1 MRIVVQRVAEASVS
15 VDGECIAQIGD
26 GLLLLVGVAVGDQA
40 LEMESV
46 ARKIIDLRIFEDAEG
61 KMNRSLRET
70 GGAVLAVS
78 QFTLYGDV
86 RKGRRPSFAEAARP
100 NRAEPVFD
108 ALVDAL
114 RREGMEVQTGRFGA
128 KMAVCLENN
137 GPVTLIV
144 EVATNDGGR

>member
-1 MRIVVQRVAEASVS
+1 MRIVIQRVAEASVS
-15 VDGECIAQIGD
+15 VDGDRIAQIGN
-26 GLLLLVGVAVGDQA
+26 GLLLLVGVAAGDQA
-40 LEMESV
+40 QETETV

-86 RKGRRPSFAEAARP
+86 RKGRRPSFVEAAP
-100 NRAEPVFD
+100 PEQAEPVFD
-108 ALVDAL
+108 ALVNAL

-128 KMAVCLENN
+128 KMAVCLENC

-144 EVATNDGGR
+144 EVAANAAGR